1 MEENLLVL
9 LKRISGKQRVA
20 WEGLGEEM
28 KRIIDIEWPMVV
40 VTAASQAN
48 CGTRQNNVGGALAM
62 SISIW
67 SNVFF
72 HGLYMRYSPTC
83 AKTGAPIF
91 MELFQRLWEFFRFAI
106 PSAVMICTRI
116 SNELG
121 VGNPRG
127 ARVSVRAAMSFA
139 VVETTIVSG
148 TLFAC
153 RHVFGYIFSNEKEV
167 VDSVTLMA
175 PLVCI
180 WVILDNIQGVL
191 AGKLPSCLFTFYIE
205 ENYSLNL
212 VYNSLA

>member
-1 MEENLLVL
+1 MDCEIKARQRATLSTVVILPSVTVSREKRLCLEWWPFELIILLSGLLLNPQLETSVL
-9 LKRISGKQRVA
+9 SV
-20 WEGLGEEM
+20 
-28 KRIIDIEWPMVV
+28 
-40 VTAASQAN
+40 
-48 CGTRQNNVGGALAM
+48 
-62 SISIW
+62 
-67 SNVFF
+67 
-72 HGLYMRYSPTC
+72 
-83 AKTGAPIF
+83 
-91 MELFQRLWEFFRFAI
+91 
-106 PSAVMICTRI
+106 CTRI

-127 ARVSVRAAMSFA
+127 ARVSVRAAMPFA

-212 VYNSLA
+212 IYNSLA

>member
-1 MEENLLVL
+1 MLITSCVTLCVRIPLCWVLVF
-9 LKRISGKQRVA
+9 K
-20 WEGLGEEM
+20 
-28 KRIIDIEWPMVV
+28 
-40 VTAASQAN
+40 
-48 CGTRQNNVGGALAM
+48 TRQNNVGGALAM

-106 PSAVMICTRI
+106 PSAVMICLEWWPFELIILLSGLLLNPQLETSVLSVCTRI

-127 ARVSVRAAMSFA
+127 ARVSVRAAMPFA

-191 AGKLPSCLFTFYIE
+191 AGVARGC
-205 ENYSLNL
+205 
-212 VYNSLA
+212 